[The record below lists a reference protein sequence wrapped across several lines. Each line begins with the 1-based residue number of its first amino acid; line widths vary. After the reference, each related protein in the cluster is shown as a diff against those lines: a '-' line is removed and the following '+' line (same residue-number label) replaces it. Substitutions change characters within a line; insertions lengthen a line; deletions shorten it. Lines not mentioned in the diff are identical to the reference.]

1 MEWKLRS
8 PGSLRLLLLLALA
21 GAASSSCERERQP
34 EKPNRERPPRPKLA
48 NPSTVTVVP
57 LADGGV
63 YPPIGGHDDYG
74 MRTAL
79 SRAHLDQLLLLR
91 YGEFVITG
99 DAWLTML

>member
-1 MEWKLRS
+1 
-8 PGSLRLLLLLALA
+8 
-21 GAASSSCERERQP
+21 
-34 EKPNRERPPRPKLA
+34 
-48 NPSTVTVVP
+48 
-57 LADGGV
+57 
-63 YPPIGGHDDYG
+63 